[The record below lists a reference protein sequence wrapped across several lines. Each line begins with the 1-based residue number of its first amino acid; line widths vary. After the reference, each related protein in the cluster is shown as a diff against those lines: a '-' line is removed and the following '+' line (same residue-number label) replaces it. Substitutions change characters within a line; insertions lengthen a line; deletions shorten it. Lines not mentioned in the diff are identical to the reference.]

1 MKILIKI
8 GVGISLGVNLFVF
21 SALLYNLK
29 MYDKRVDENRK
40 FIKDTIIE
48 EVYKQIKFVMPK
60 ESGGVY
66 VPNKWNWSTKYY
78 DT

>member
-1 MKILIKI
+1 MKSLLFKI

-21 SALLYNLK
+21 SSLLYNLK

-40 FIKDTIIE
+40 FIKETIIE

-66 VPNKWNWSTKYY
+66 VPNK
-78 DT
+78 

>member
-8 GVGISLGVNLFVF
+8 GIGVSLAGNLFIF
-21 SALLYNLK
+21 SYFLYNLK

-60 ESGGVY
+60 QSGGVI
-66 VPNKWNWSTKYY
+66 K
-78 DT
+78 